1 MKEEL
6 GMDLWLA
13 VGLGNPGARYAANRH
28 NVGAHVIDA
37 LAERHRV
44 TLAKHKGS
52 ATAAKITVGGAPVL
66 IAIPTTFMNVSGEPV
81 RDLARFYKI
90 PPSRVIVV
98 HDELD
103 IEFGL
108 VQLKLGGGEGGHN
121 GLRSVSALLG
131 TRDYHRVRVGVG
143 RPPGRMDPADFVLRD
158 FSAAEKPE
166 IAVSVVEAADAV
178 EDLVTGG
185 LLAAQQRFHAPGG
198 TR

>member
-1 MKEEL
+1 
-6 GMDLWLA
+6 
-13 VGLGNPGARYAANRH
+13 
-28 NVGAHVIDA
+28 
-37 LAERHRV
+37 
-44 TLAKHKGS
+44 
-52 ATAAKITVGGAPVL
+52 VL

-90 PPSRVIVV
+90 PPARVIVV

-108 VQLKLGGGEGGHN
+108 VRLKLGGGEGGHN